1 MDIYEI
7 KQILKSKSSFD
18 DYSFHMLSEYFDGV
32 NLSFKNYISI
42 DDALNRILDGRIEN
56 GIKIVDSSQIKTVV
70 EGCDAS
76 YSFTNKC
83 INLDESLIKYEDELY
98 IKYIVFHEL
107 THAISM
113 HMENGKYF
121 YGLQE
126 NGVNIYK
133 NLGIDEAITEYL
145 TYKIMKEKYN
155 YIALGGYECAVE
167 QLNNVF
173 NIIDEVDLIKSYF
186 YNSKKYE
193 ELIKN
198 SSIDDAEFFEFAFNI
213 LINKEK
219 SVVQIRKREY
229 PEDEFDT
236 VLLAIKEQL
245 YMWYTEKYLPVDS
258 IQKFEKKLNFVSKF
272 IHQRDSLNFV
282 DEYATYVDILCD
294 IQDLKELG
302 YDENELFKL
311 FRNYNL
317 DRERFEKF
325 GEFYFTDSNEIND
338 DKRTEKI
345 IELYN
350 LYSKIGRNEFCDIC
364 DGFFMRLYRDFFLEK
379 PQNAYDLYNYFKL
392 PIIGKFLKENPKYD
406 LDELTVCKVDYRRI
420 LGQKHWDDYFYILK
434 TLDNKFHLIFEEF
447 NDGTIFKVIRISD
460 NRFMANYKNINLE
473 FLINDDEILFK
484 DLNESNSEFAYGYA
498 YCKKSNL
505 DYVKDLMEKSDGPN
519 REFYENV
526 FNDMNQRINERKQK
540 SIK

>member
-173 NIIDEVDLIKSYF
+173 N
-186 YNSKKYE
+186 
-193 ELIKN
+193 
-198 SSIDDAEFFEFAFNI
+198 
-213 LINKEK
+213 
-219 SVVQIRKREY
+219 
-229 PEDEFDT
+229 
-236 VLLAIKEQL
+236 
-245 YMWYTEKYLPVDS
+245 
-258 IQKFEKKLNFVSKF
+258 
-272 IHQRDSLNFV
+272 
-282 DEYATYVDILCD
+282 
-294 IQDLKELG
+294 LK
-302 YDENELFKL
+302 
-311 FRNYNL
+311 
-317 DRERFEKF
+317 
-325 GEFYFTDSNEIND
+325 I
-338 DKRTEKI
+338 
-345 IELYN
+345 
-350 LYSKIGRNEFCDIC
+350 
-364 DGFFMRLYRDFFLEK
+364 
-379 PQNAYDLYNYFKL
+379 
-392 PIIGKFLKENPKYD
+392 
-406 LDELTVCKVDYRRI
+406 
-420 LGQKHWDDYFYILK
+420 
-434 TLDNKFHLIFEEF
+434 
-447 NDGTIFKVIRISD
+447 
-460 NRFMANYKNINLE
+460 
-473 FLINDDEILFK
+473 
-484 DLNESNSEFAYGYA
+484 
-498 YCKKSNL
+498 
-505 DYVKDLMEKSDGPN
+505 
-519 REFYENV
+519 
-526 FNDMNQRINERKQK
+526 
-540 SIK
+540 

>member
-1 MDIYEI
+1 
-7 KQILKSKSSFD
+7 
-18 DYSFHMLSEYFDGV
+18 
-32 NLSFKNYISI
+32 
-42 DDALNRILDGRIEN
+42 
-56 GIKIVDSSQIKTVV
+56 
-70 EGCDAS
+70 
-76 YSFTNKC
+76 
-83 INLDESLIKYEDELY
+83 
-98 IKYIVFHEL
+98 
-107 THAISM
+107 
-113 HMENGKYF
+113 
-121 YGLQE
+121 
-126 NGVNIYK
+126 
-133 NLGIDEAITEYL
+133 
-145 TYKIMKEKYN
+145 
-155 YIALGGYECAVE
+155 
-167 QLNNVF
+167 
-173 NIIDEVDLIKSYF
+173 
-186 YNSKKYE
+186 
-193 ELIKN
+193 
-198 SSIDDAEFFEFAFNI
+198 
-213 LINKEK
+213 
-219 SVVQIRKREY
+219 
-229 PEDEFDT
+229 
-236 VLLAIKEQL
+236 
-245 YMWYTEKYLPVDS
+245 MWYTEKYLPVDS

-526 FNDMNQRINERKQK
+526 FNNMNQRINERKQK